1 MSFAPIAFLANV
13 ERIFSTSSGLTAV
26 KNWTRPTKLTTSV
39 ITPEASIELIGGN
52 VDSVSLSAPN
62 KQTEFYVRFVIFE
75 EQTTSTSQLDSI
87 YQGIIAAVIANPD
100 LKDING
106 VRTCDYFGTFY
117 GRTISFDLAATERNG
132 VSVNAMKID
141 VPCLVRDT

>member
-1 MSFAPIAFLANV
+1 MSFAPIAFLTNV
-13 ERIFSTSSGLTAV
+13 ERIFSASSGLASV

-39 ITPEASIELIGGN
+39 TTPEASIELIGGN

-62 KQTEFYVRFVIFE
+62 KQTEFYVRFVVFE

-87 YQGIIAAVIANPD
+87 YQGIIEAVIANPD
-100 LKDING
+100 LRDTNG